1 MATVSDRN
9 MICEQ
14 KNAELQRQLTE
25 APMDTD
31 QGSMLNAVQSE
42 VAKNQMLIEE
52 VQKLK
57 RYNRKYQKES

>member
-9 MICEQ
+9 MIYEQ

-31 QGSMLNAVQSE
+31 QGDMLSAVQSE
-42 VAKNQMLIEE
+42 VAKNQTLIEE

-57 RYNRKYQKES
+57 

>member
-9 MICEQ
+9 MIYEQ

-25 APMDTD
+25 APMDKD
-31 QGSMLNAVQSE
+31 QGNMLSAVQSE
-42 VAKNQMLIEE
+42 VAKNQTLIEE

-57 RYNRKYQKES
+57 RYN